1 MRQEYLNQRVETM
14 APAELRALQEKKFL
28 KELDYVWQGSVFYQ
42 EKFRAH
48 GVERGDIRTLD
59 DLAKLP
65 FTEKD
70 ELRKSQE
77 EHPPLGNHVVVPIE
91 RIIRL
96 HSSSGTTGVPTFVGI
111 TAHDHQVWTQI
122 TARSF
127 FTQGIRKSDIL
138 IHAVGL
144 TFFVGGL
151 PCKDAFEYIGTT
163 FVPIGTGASER
174 VVMTTRMLKANV
186 IHATPSYALY
196 LAEWVRKKYGMEP
209 RDLGYQKLTVGAEPG
224 GGVPEIRRKLEEEY
238 GARVTE
244 GLGNSDA
251 APVIFGECPEQ
262 QGMHFNA
269 QEFIV
274 CELIDPDTG
283 AVREMKDGAQGE
295 LVYTLIDRECSPVV
309 RFRTRDRVNVW
320 TSECGCGRTSFRVR
334 CVGRTDDMLI
344 VLGVNVFPSAIKD
357 VVTSFRPR
365 TTGEILVLLSKAG
378 PNVQPPLHI
387 QVEYTP
393 GDTDLGGLKKEIEG
407 ALHDRL
413 LFGPYV
419 ELVPE
424 GTLPRYEMKAKLI
437 RKLYEEK

>member
-1 MRQEYLNQRVETM
+1 MKEEYLNAQMETM
-14 APAELRALQEKKFL
+14 DPGELRKLQETKFL
-28 KELDYVWQGSVFYQ
+28 KQLDYVWARSPFYQ
-42 EKFRAH
+42 EKFKAH
-48 GVERGDIRTLD
+48 GVERGNIKNLD

-77 EHPPLGNHVVVPIE
+77 EHPPLGNHVVAPLE
-91 RIIRL
+91 DIIRL

-111 TAHDHQVWTQI
+111 TKHYHQVWTEV

-127 FTQGIRKSDIL
+127 FTQGVRKSDIL

-174 VVMTTRMLKANV
+174 VVMTTKLLKANV
-186 IHATPSYALY
+186 LHATPSYGLY
-196 LAEWVRKKYGMEP
+196 LAEWVRKKYKMDP
-209 RDLGYQKLTVGAEPG
+209 RDLGYKKLTVGAEPG
-224 GGVPEIRRKLEEEY
+224 GGVPEIRKKLEEEF

-251 APVIFGECPEQ
+251 APVIFGECPYQ

-269 QEFIV
+269 QEYIV

-309 RFRTRDRVNVW
+309 RFRTRDRINVW
-320 TSECGCGRTSFRVR
+320 TSRCECGRTSFRIR

-344 VLGVNVFPSAIKD
+344 VLGVNLFPSAIKD

-365 TTGEILVLLSKAG
+365 TTGDIQVLLDKPG
-378 PNVQPPLHI
+378 PNVQPPVRI

-393 GDTDLGGLKKEIEG
+393 GVTDLEGLKKEIEG
-407 ALHDRL
+407 ALHDKL
-413 LFGPYV
+413 LFGPAV

-437 RKLYEEK
+437 RKLYEE